1 VSFRVTGA
9 LLATLIVLAG
19 VVYYISQQPAPST
32 SGQAQS
38 NPVILSFAS
47 ASVNKLVLS
56 GSGKT
61 TEIDQSNG
69 QWILSP
75 TKEPADAGRVGGW
88 VDTLAQL
95 TADRTIDNPT
105 NLATYGLATPKLT
118 VTVSYGGTSAVVDFG
133 DKTPDGGDYYV
144 RLPND
149 STRSKSV
156 YLVSSSLGDDLLSA
170 LTTPP
175 KAPPTPTPG
184 PTLVPVTP
192 LATPPVATPG
202 ATTTPAG

>member
-1 VSFRVTGA
+1 MSFRVTAA
-9 LLATLIVLAG
+9 LLAVLIVLGG
-19 VVYYISQQPAPST
+19 VVYYVSQQPAPST
-32 SGQAQS
+32 SSQGQS
-38 NPVILSFAS
+38 TSVILSFA
-47 ASVNKLVLS
+47 ANSVSKLVLT

-61 TEIDQSNG
+61 TEIDQSGGNWVLG
-69 QWILSP
+69 A
-75 TKEPADAGRVGGW
+75 TKEPADSGRVGGW
-88 VDTLAQL
+88 VNTLAQL

-105 NLATYGLATPKLT
+105 SLATYGLTTPKLT
-118 VTVSYGGTSAVVDFG
+118 LTVAMGDKSAVVDFG

-175 KAPPTPTPG
+175 KAPPTPTAG
-184 PTLVPVTP
+184 PTLVPT
-192 LATPPVATPG
+192 TPG
-202 ATTTPAG
+202 TAPAPAPVGTATPAG